1 MRSVHVQTHPNGR
14 FLNANGF
21 TAFEGFR
28 ALGYDV
34 RTFISDELEALPLS
48 PENIVVG
55 HIGTVWQALA
65 KLGVP
70 HPPYLLTPERLKPFL
85 GRDEWTTT
93 LGEVRRL
100 ERVPVFIKPLEQG
113 KTFSGHVVNAFRDL
127 LETSAWPDDLPL
139 LVQTPVAFKSEW
151 RVFVLKG
158 DVLGVGHY
166 YGDPLRFPNVSVVRA
181 VLNAYNTAPVGYAL
195 DVGVTE
201 TGETLLVELNDGYAL
216 GCYGLPTH
224 LYVRL
229 LEARWDE
236 LCAARFEAA

>member
-1 MRSVHVQTHPNGR
+1 MRPVHVQTRSDGR

-21 TAFEGFR
+21 TASEGFR
-28 ALGYDV
+28 ALIYDV
-34 RTFISDELEALPLS
+34 RTFISDEFEAVPLS
-48 PENIVVG
+48 PESIVVG

-100 ERVPVFIKPLEQG
+100 ERVLVFIKPLEQG
-113 KTFSGHVVNAFRDL
+113 KTLSGHIVGAFRDL

-139 LVQTPVAFKSEW
+139 LAQTPVASRSEW
-151 RVFVLKG
+151 RVFMLKG

-166 YGDPLRFPNVSVVRA
+166 YGDPLRSPNVSVVRA
-181 VLNAYNTAPVGYAL
+181 VLNAYDTAPVGYAL

-201 TGETLLVELNDGYAL
+201 KGEGETLPVELNDGYAL
-216 GCYGLPTH
+216 GCYGF
-224 LYVRL
+224 
-229 LEARWDE
+229 ARAP
-236 LCAARFEAA
+236 L